1 FQFVL
6 LENNKCVCSFL
17 IVCGLKIILKIFEFL
32 SMKKDKKCKSYSFR
46 REKTRRRTSSD
57 TSSET
62 TCCMILN
69 SNKQHSRRSSTVSC
83 ISTASSSRSLPRRKK
98 ATQSDFLSSIDLCSK
113 EKSKS
118 IAFYIDNR
126 EEMVH
131 HMFASLH
138 RRELYELL
146 PENLKNL
153 EIAELRYLCI
163 KELNE
168 MSTKNI
174 RTILRGKDFAGSSE
188 SEGEKDAA
196 QMIKSNIK
204 TSKTE
209 IAVADST
216 TEMTAPNSINLPGIF
231 HADNTDNAFV
241 WSNIINIPE
250 VHYAPVEDNSLFKN
264 QENHSVVHSSF
275 DMEQRIP
282 LSSNQHAKIFASDD
296 VSNPKN
302 EVVANIMTENDDEL
316 EDGEVLSDEETS
328 SDSNKKAALRKYSN
342 QFLDVLCRYI
352 AGERFILI
360 DYFF

>member
-1 FQFVL
+1 
-6 LENNKCVCSFL
+6 
-17 IVCGLKIILKIFEFL
+17 
-32 SMKKDKKCKSYSFR
+32 MKKDKKCKSYSFR

-113 EKSKS
+113 EFRYSCCSWKKSKS

-216 TEMTAPNSINLPGIF
+216 TEMTAPNSINLPG
-231 HADNTDNAFV
+231 
-241 WSNIINIPE
+241 
-250 VHYAPVEDNSLFKN
+250 Y
-264 QENHSVVHSSF
+264 
-275 DMEQRIP
+275 
-282 LSSNQHAKIFASDD
+282 
-296 VSNPKN
+296 
-302 EVVANIMTENDDEL
+302 
-316 EDGEVLSDEETS
+316 
-328 SDSNKKAALRKYSN
+328 
-342 QFLDVLCRYI
+342 
-352 AGERFILI
+352 
-360 DYFF
+360 